1 MNQGKHTAG
10 KVVLIILIVL
20 VSLFDLFWL
29 IGTIGIFLEGED
41 GGVSYNDTPVAELTD
56 APYLEE
62 LGQMYEGNAT
72 AGYTYYRLRIPVFS
86 AGNRALEPEYDLY
99 LDVAGEDY
107 DDVERYYS
115 YEEEEAES
123 AFERESAPLIP
134 VGQTGEMTEVLMI
147 ADDADRITVTF
158 YSTADDYYDSENG
171 RQMEIHKPR

>member
-10 KVVLIILIVL
+10 KVVLIVLIVL
-20 VSLFDLFWL
+20 VSLFDLFWM
-29 IGTIGIFLEGED
+29 IGTIGIFMEGENAS
-41 GGVSYNDTPVAELTD
+41 VSYNDTPVAELTD

-72 AGYTYYRLRIPVFS
+72 AGYTYYRLHIPVFS
-86 AGNRALEPEYDLY
+86 AGNKALEPEY
-99 LDVAGEDY
+99 Y

-115 YEEEEAES
+115 YDDGSES
-123 AFERESAPLIP
+123 TFERESAPLIP
-134 VGQTGEMTEVLMI
+134 VGQTGEMTEVLRI
-147 ADDADRITVTF
+147 ADDADRIMVTF

>member
-10 KVVLIILIVL
+10 KVVLIVLIVL
-20 VSLFDLFWL
+20 VSLFDLFWM
-29 IGTIGIFLEGED
+29 IGTIGIFMEGENAS
-41 GGVSYNDTPVAELTD
+41 VSYNDMPVAELTD

-72 AGYTYYRLRIPVFS
+72 AGYTYYRLHLPVFS
-86 AGNRALEPEYDLY
+86 AGNKALEPEYDLY
-99 LDVAGEDY
+99 LDVEGEDY

-115 YEEEEAES
+115 YDDGSES
-123 AFERESAPLIP
+123 TFERESAPLVP
-134 VGQTGEMTEVLMI
+134 VGQTGEMTEILMI

-158 YSTADDYYDSENG
+158 YSTADDYYDSVNG

>member
-10 KVVLIILIVL
+10 KVVLIVLIVL
-20 VSLFDLFWL
+20 VSLFDLFWM
-29 IGTIGIFLEGED
+29 IGTIGIFMEGENAS
-41 GGVSYNDTPVAELTD
+41 VSYNDMPVAELTD

-72 AGYTYYRLRIPVFS
+72 AGYTYYRLHIPVFS
-86 AGNRALEPEYDLY
+86 AGNKALEPEYDLY
-99 LDVAGEDY
+99 LDVAG
-107 DDVERYYS
+107 DDVGRYYS
-115 YEEEEAES
+115 YGEEEAES
-123 AFERESAPLIP
+123 AFERESAPLVP

-147 ADDADRITVTF
+147 ADDADRIMVTF